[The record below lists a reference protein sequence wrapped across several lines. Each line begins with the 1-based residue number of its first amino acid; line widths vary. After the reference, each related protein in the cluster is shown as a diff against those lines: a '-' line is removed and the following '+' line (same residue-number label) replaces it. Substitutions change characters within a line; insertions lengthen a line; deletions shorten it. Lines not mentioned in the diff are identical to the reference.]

1 MFYHKI
7 KRHFESKLCALASE
21 KDAPLAGKE
30 KRKTSEIGKL
40 LFLRAIKPLLP
51 KAGGEKE
58 EARHVLDW
66 HNLSL
71 SNLSN
76 CTTLKF

>member
-7 KRHFESKLCALASE
+7 KDISSQNSALASE
-21 KDAPLAGKE
+21 KDAPLVGKE

-40 LFLRAIKPLLP
+40 LFLRAIKPFLP